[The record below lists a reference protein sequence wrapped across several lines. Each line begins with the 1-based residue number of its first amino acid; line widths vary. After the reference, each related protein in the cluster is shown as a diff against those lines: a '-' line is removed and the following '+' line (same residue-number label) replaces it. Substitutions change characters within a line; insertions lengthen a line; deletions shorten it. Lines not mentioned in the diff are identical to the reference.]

1 MRFSDIPSLL
11 WSTVKSFVSD
21 NVPRLGASLAYY
33 TLFSIAPVL
42 LVVIAVAGTIYGPEA
57 VRGQIVGQLA
67 HLIGTEGARTVESL
81 VESASRPKQGLV
93 ATVVGAVTF
102 VLAATGVF
110 LELQAALNMI
120 WRVKAEP
127 TPGLNLKSYVLVR
140 LRSFGLLVSIGF
152 LLLVSLAMSAAL
164 AALGGWL
171 GRMAPELPTI
181 LRLVNLAVSFVVTTL
196 LFGLLYKFLPDVK
209 LGWKDVA
216 VGAATT
222 AILFNV
228 GKELIGLYIGQS
240 ELGSVYGAAGSV
252 MVLLVWVYYS
262 SQIVLLGAEFT
273 RTYTERHRPAPKS
286 ESFAKPEADSPA
298 RAAS

>member
-1 MRFSDIPSLL
+1 MRISDLPPLL

-42 LVVIAVAGTIYGPEA
+42 LVVIAIAGAIYGEEA
-57 VRGQIVGQLA
+57 VRGEIVGQLSR
-67 HLIGTEGARTVESL
+67 LVGTEGARTVEAL
-81 VESASRPKQGLV
+81 VENASKPKQGLV
-93 ATVVGAVTF
+93 ATVIGTVTF

-110 LELQAALNMI
+110 LELQAALNLI
-120 WRVKAEP
+120 WRVKAKP
-127 TPGLNLKSYVLVR
+127 TPGLNLRSFLLVR

-181 LRLVNLAVSFVVTTL
+181 LRLVNLVLSFAVTTL
-196 LFGLLYKFLPDVK
+196 LFGLLYRFLPDVR

-216 VGAATT
+216 VGAAAT

-262 SQIVLLGAEFT
+262 SQVVLLGAEFT
-273 RTYTERHRPAPKS
+273 RHYTERHRPAP
-286 ESFAKPEADSPA
+286 EPEPFAKVEADSPV
-298 RAAS
+298 RATT